1 MGPLQT
7 FATVGYRVIKSKLR
21 MANGVPI
28 SRS

>member
-1 MGPLQT
+1 LQT